1 MVSPAALW
9 LGVGWVWAVTV
20 PARPVLLTKTSK
32 DDVGG
37 HVVSHH
43 CPFPRGLGFQGP
55 FVGGPEKPMDTGQ
68 VVQVRIVV

>member
-1 MVSPAALW
+1 MRVN
-9 LGVGWVWAVTV
+9 GD
-20 PARPVLLTKTSK
+20 LLLSEAFGK

-55 FVGGPEKPMDTGQ
+55 FVGGPEEPMDTGQ